1 MAQYSSPNHGVESQP
16 AQKAPN
22 RSGRAPGLAE
32 TYNHF
37 FYYRIARTPEDI
49 AAAHRL
55 RYEVYCEETGFL
67 PKEEHPDGL
76 ERDEHD
82 THAVQSVL
90 FYRPLNLPAGTVRV
104 VRPIADAK
112 GCALPA
118 RLAAP
123 ELDNLPERILP
134 RGGTGEISRFSIH
147 AGFRKRQNDGL
158 YAAVHD
164 PRAGGG
170 DPRRILPHMT
180 LGLMTSILEISLE
193 TDLAHLCAIIDPALL
208 RMLRMLGLHFEA
220 VGPLVEFHGPR
231 QPVFAPIKQLVDG
244 VERDF
249 PEVHA
254 VITANGRLQV
264 HGHHAAA

>member
-1 MAQYSSPNHGVESQP
+1 M
-16 AQKAPN
+16 
-22 RSGRAPGLAE
+22 E
-32 TYNHF
+32 TYNQF

-82 THAVQSVL
+82 EHSIQSVL

-104 VRPIADAK
+104 VRPK
-112 GCALPA
+112 PGEEGCGLPA

-123 ELDNLPERILP
+123 GLDLLPEKILP
-134 RGGTGEISRFSIH
+134 CGRTGEISRFSIH
-147 AGFRKRQNDGL
+147 GGFRKRQSDGL
-158 YAAVHD
+158 YAAIHD
-164 PRAGGG
+164 PRQGGG

-180 LGLMTSILEISLE
+180 LGLMTSIFEIALE
-193 TDLAHLCAIIDPALL
+193 TNLTHLCAIIDPALL
-208 RMLRMLGLHFEA
+208 RMLRMLGLRFEA

-231 QPVFAPIKQLVDG
+231 QPVFAPLKQLIDG
-244 VERDF
+244 VARDY
-249 PEVHA
+249 PEVHE
-254 VITANGRLQV
+254 VITAGGRLSID
-264 HGHHAAA
+264 GRHAAA

>member
-1 MAQYSSPNHGVESQP
+1 MAQYSSPDPGRESQP
-16 AQKAPN
+16 APKASD
-22 RSGRAPGLAE
+22 RSSRAAGLAE
-32 TYNHF
+32 TYEQF
-37 FYYRIARTPEDI
+37 FYYRIARTPDDI

-76 ERDEHD
+76 ERDEFD
-82 THAVQSVL
+82 THSTQSVL
-90 FYRPLNLPAGTVRV
+90 FYRPLDLPAGTVRV
-104 VRPIADAK
+104 VCPVADAP

-123 ELDNLPERILP
+123 ALDMLPERILP
-134 RGGTGEISRFSIH
+134 RERTGEISRFSIH

-158 YAAVHD
+158 YASVHD
-164 PRAGGG
+164 PRKGGG

-180 LGLMTSILEISLE
+180 LGLMTSILEIALE
-193 TDLAHLCAIIDPALL
+193 ARLTHLCAIIDPALL

-231 QPVFAPIKQLVDG
+231 QPVFASVRQLVDG

-254 VITANGRLQV
+254 VITARGRLQV
-264 HGHHAAA
+264 HGQHAAA